1 MGTFSADFEE
11 RCCELDR
18 ILGAGRSYDVVCRGL
33 CIGGRRAKLW
43 VIDGFGQDAV
53 LERITSVLLQVK
65 EAELAQV
72 ATAEEFAARFVTFS
86 EIDFCS
92 AYAEAAT
99 GVFLGKMLLVV
110 EGLQKALAVDAKGY
124 PGRSVEEP
132 ADSRVLRGAHDGF
145 VETLVFNTALIRRR
159 IRDTN
164 LTMEAH
170 RLRGSSKTDVVL
182 CYMENRVR
190 RDILREVREK
200 LKKIDL
206 SSVTM
211 AQESIAEAMMPPQWY
226 NPFPKVRY
234 TERPD
239 AAAAAVME
247 GQILLLVDNSPAVMI
262 LPVSFFDF
270 LEETNDYYFPPLVGT
285 YLRWV
290 RGIVFFLSLFI
301 TPVWYLLVRDPSH
314 LTESWQFLAVQDEV
328 AVSLL
333 VQLFLVEFIVD
344 VLKLASLN
352 TPDTL
357 GHSFSMLGALIL
369 GDFAVQA
376 RWLASEVLVYM
387 AFVAIANFV
396 QPSYELGYAIKL
408 WRMGIL
414 IFAGLFG
421 WWGFA
426 VGFALGLVLLA
437 TTRLVAGKWYLY
449 PLFPFHG
456 KELSHLL
463 LRHPSNRNNT

>member
-1 MGTFSADFEE
+1 MEKLSQDFEE
-11 RCCELDR
+11 NCRVLDQL
-18 ILGAGRSYDVVCRGL
+18 IGVGRSYDVIHRTLFV
-33 CIGGRRAKLW
+33 GGRRAKLW
-43 VIDGFGQDAV
+43 VIDGYGQDAV
-53 LERITSVLLQVK
+53 LERIMSVLLRVQEREMRQV
-65 EAELAQV
+65 Q
-72 ATAEEFAARFVTFS
+72 TAREFSDRFVTFS
-86 EIDFCS
+86 EIGFCS
-92 AYAEAAT
+92 GYTEAAT
-99 GVFLGKMLLVV
+99 GVFSGKTLLVV
-110 EGLQKALAVDAKGY
+110 EELDEAVAIDAKGY

-132 ADSRVLRGAHDGF
+132 ADSKVLRGAHDGF

-159 IRDTN
+159 IRDTQ

-170 RLRGSSKTDVVL
+170 QLRGRSKSDVVL
-182 CYMENRVR
+182 CYMEDRVR
-190 RDILREVREK
+190 RDILTEVREK

-206 SSVTM
+206 DSVTL

-262 LPVSFFDF
+262 LPVSFFHF

-285 YLRWV
+285 YLRWI
-290 RGIVFFLSLFI
+290 RGTVFFLSLLI
-301 TPVWYLLVRDPSH
+301 TPVWYLLVRDPTK
-314 LTESWQFLAVQDEV
+314 LGESWQFLAVQDEV
-328 AVSLL
+328 AVPLL
-333 VQLFLVEFIVD
+333 LQLFLVEFIVD

-408 WRMGIL
+408 WRMAIL

-426 VGFALGLVLLA
+426 AGFALGLLLLA
-437 TTRLVAGKWYLY
+437 TTRPVAGKWYLD
-449 PLFPFHG
+449 PLFPFRP
-456 KELSHLL
+456 KALSHLL
-463 LRHPSNRNNT
+463 LRHNVKNSK

>member
-1 MGTFSADFEE
+1 MEKFSQDFEE
-11 RCCELDR
+11 RCRVLDQL
-18 ILGAGRSYDVVCRGL
+18 IGVGRCYDVINRTL
-33 CIGGRRAKLW
+33 RIGGRRAKLW
-43 VIDGFGQDAV
+43 VIDGYGQDAV
-53 LERITSVLLQVK
+53 LERIVSVLLQAGEQEMDGVR
-65 EAELAQV
+65 
-72 ATAEEFAARFVTFS
+72 TAEEFSDRFMTFS
-86 EIDFCS
+86 EINFCS
-92 AYAEAAT
+92 GYTEAAT
-99 GVFLGKMLLVV
+99 GVFQGKTLLVV
-110 EGLQKALAVDAKGY
+110 EGLQEAVAVDAKGY

-132 ADSRVLRGAHDGF
+132 ADSKVLRGAHDGF

-159 IRDTN
+159 IRDTQ

-170 RLRGSSKTDVVL
+170 QLGGRSKPDVVL
-182 CYMENRVR
+182 CYMEDRVR
-190 RDILREVREK
+190 RDILSEVREK
-200 LKKIDL
+200 LKKIKL
-206 SSVTM
+206 HSVTL

-262 LPVSFFDF
+262 LPVSFFHF

-290 RGIVFFLSLFI
+290 RGIMFFLSLFI
-301 TPVWYLLVRDPSH
+301 TPVWYLLVRDPTR
-314 LTESWQFLAVQDEV
+314 LAVSWQFLAVQDEV
-328 AVSLL
+328 AVPLL

-396 QPSYELGYAIKL
+396 QPSYELGYAVKL
-408 WRMGIL
+408 WRMAVL

-426 VGFALGLVLLA
+426 AGVVLGLLMLA
-437 TTRLVAGKWYLY
+437 TTKPVAGKWYLS
-449 PLFPFHG
+449 PVFPFDA
-456 KELSHLL
+456 KALSRLL
-463 LRHPSNRNNT
+463 LRHPTNGSNT